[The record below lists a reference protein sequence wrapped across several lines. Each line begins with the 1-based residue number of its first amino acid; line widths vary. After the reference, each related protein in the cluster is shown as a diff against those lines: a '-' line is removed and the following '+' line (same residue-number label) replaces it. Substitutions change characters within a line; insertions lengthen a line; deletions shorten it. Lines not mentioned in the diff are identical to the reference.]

1 MKGSM
6 ASSAACGVQ
15 PGLCSLEELR
25 AAALEQLRAAAWFW
39 LGMLEKR
46 REGLRPGREPL
57 AALLGPPIE
66 EGKNG
71 REK

>member
-1 MKGSM
+1 
-6 ASSAACGVQ
+6 
-15 PGLCSLEELR
+15 LEELR